1 MMRKWIRKRY
11 RIRGLGVDALFDAL
25 RRQGCTLYDI
35 RRIQPREYAF
45 SIPLR
50 QCGALEALAAEKGF
64 ELKPLP
70 DTGLLLRITRVRK
83 KWLLIALSVVF
94 LGFALSSLRCIW
106 TINVL
111 DAGAYQGEVNA
122 WLREN
127 GVKPFIPKRKIDL
140 QKICDGILY
149 RLPKIAWV
157 RAEISGVT
165 LRIQVTQGV
174 FQSSPDASQPGD
186 IVADSDGII
195 QSIRVYAGTAAVKPG
210 DTVKKGQI
218 LIRGEERTSGEGQTR
233 SVHAQG
239 SARARIWRS
248 AEAAAPA
255 SQTVSTPTGR
265 VFTSTEI
272 ASPWLVLKKEEGP
285 DWLTYDCEAV
295 RTPLGGVWFPVWIE
309 RNLYSEVS
317 LEKEALPPDE
327 ARMEAGRLAM
337 RKLLDLCGKNDEMI
351 DKFLIFCMIE
361 GDTIQATAT
370 AELVADIGA
379 FRPRIS
385 DY

>member
-1 MMRKWIRKRY
+1 MIRKWIRKRY

-94 LGFALSSLRCIW
+94 LGFTLSSLRCIW

-174 FQSSPDASQPGD
+174 FH
-186 IVADSDGII
+186 
-195 QSIRVYAGTAAVKPG
+195 T
-210 DTVKKGQI
+210 
-218 LIRGEERTSGEGQTR
+218 
-233 SVHAQG
+233 
-239 SARARIWRS
+239 
-248 AEAAAPA
+248 
-255 SQTVSTPTGR
+255 
-265 VFTSTEI
+265 
-272 ASPWLVLKKEEGP
+272 
-285 DWLTYDCEAV
+285 
-295 RTPLGGVWFPVWIE
+295 
-309 RNLYSEVS
+309 
-317 LEKEALPPDE
+317 
-327 ARMEAGRLAM
+327 
-337 RKLLDLCGKNDEMI
+337 
-351 DKFLIFCMIE
+351 
-361 GDTIQATAT
+361 
-370 AELVADIGA
+370 
-379 FRPRIS
+379 
-385 DY
+385 